1 MCNNTFTFSECFKSV
16 EFDRTQEDFQTTLG
30 HERYDNSIYLES
42 FFGESESEQQSRFE
56 NLLLTVV
63 SRYFLS
69 IKWENK
75 EFSGFHA
82 MELLVSIL
90 ARINSV
96 ETMIKYKYVIS
107 PLFVKFLYF
116 LDDMFFK
123 AYEFFGTTEQSLQ
136 MADAPIFISLRQHRL
151 LMIELFCLMVSVST
165 GQRKTVVASM
175 NPRLLDINMLWI
187 KEKLDNSFVMVG
199 EINAD
204 QVLSVHQQDPRRR
217 V

>member
-1 MCNNTFTFSECFKSV
+1 M
-16 EFDRTQEDFQTTLG
+16 G

-204 QVLSVHQQDPRRR
+204 QVLSVHQPDPRRR